1 MGILDMWNWAQA
13 PIRIDWLQKIEPE
26 ASPLEFLAVT
36 LGIICVW
43 CYVRENMWAWPTG
56 LLQPLLFAAV
66 FFGAHLYADFGLQI
80 VFAVVQV
87 YGWWRWLHR
96 NDCGPGLQIT
106 RTSSR
111 HWAVLTVIAVASYVP
126 MAWLIKHYCA
136 DASVPWWDSAETVL
150 SLVAQWLISHK
161 KLENWL
167 VWIAV
172 DISSIPLYWYKHLHL
187 TAGLYLVFLV
197 LATLGYLAWRR
208 TLLHN
213 QRLSEL
219 DRASPAAA

>member
-1 MGILDMWNWAQA
+1 MDILEWWSWAQA
-13 PIRIDWLQKIEPE
+13 PIPGRWLQAIEPG
-26 ASPLEFLAVT
+26 ASPLEIVAVA
-36 LGIICVW
+36 LGLICVW

-66 FFGAHLYADFGLQI
+66 FYGAHLYADFGLQI

-96 NDCGPGLQIT
+96 DRGGHELAIT
-106 RTSSR
+106 RTSAT
-111 HWAVLTVIAVASYVP
+111 HWGALAIFAVIAYP
-126 MAWLIKHYCA
+126 DMAWLIQQYCV
-136 DASVPWWDSAETVL
+136 DASMPWWDSAETVL

-167 VWIAV
+167 VWIVV
-172 DISSIPLYWYKHLHL
+172 DISSIPLYWIKGLHL

-197 LATLGYLAWRR
+197 LATLGFLAWRR
-208 TLLHN
+208 THLRNPAPLAELL
-213 QRLSEL
+213 QGQ
-219 DRASPAAA
+219 A